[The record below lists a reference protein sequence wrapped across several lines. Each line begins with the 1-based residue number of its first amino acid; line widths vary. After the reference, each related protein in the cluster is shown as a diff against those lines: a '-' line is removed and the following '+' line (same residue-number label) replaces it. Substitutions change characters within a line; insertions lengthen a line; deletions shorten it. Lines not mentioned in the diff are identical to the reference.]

1 MNEWLEIQGR
11 KYRKRTLNIL
21 TGGKAE
27 KATDDI
33 LLLARVFD
41 RPEDFTYLLEDVLRL
56 KKLQRLRYALLRM
69 QVECQLHMNED
80 MEGYSRWLWIARTIE
95 KALFGS
101 LLLERSEE

>member
-1 MNEWLEIQGR
+1 MNDRIEISGR
-11 KYRKRTLNIL
+11 KYSKRVLRIL
-21 TGGKAE
+21 TGGDNKSPTE
-27 KATDDI
+27 DI

-41 RPEDFTYLLEDVLRL
+41 NPTEFTYLLEDVLKL
-56 KKLQRLRYALLRM
+56 KKLKRVRYALLRM

-101 LLLERSEE
+101 LLLGGEE